1 MAAVKTQNI
10 NSQDHPLSEAQSEAY
25 LEYLNIKQ
33 AATYYGCSQDTIR
46 NRIADGSLPAYRF
59 GRRLIRVKKSDL
71 EKLFHL
77 MPSAAT
83 K

>member
-1 MAAVKTQNI
+1 MATNKIQVNT
-10 NSQDHPLSEAQSEAY
+10 SQDFPLSEEQSRFY
-25 LEYLNIKQ
+25 LEYITIKQ
-33 AATYYGCSQDTIR
+33 SATYYGCSQDTIR

-59 GRRLIRVKKSDL
+59 GGRLIRVRKSDL

-77 MPSAAT
+77 IPSAIT

>member
-1 MAAVKTQNI
+1 MAIKKATNLE
-10 NSQDHPLSEAQSEAY
+10 SSDFPLSKQQSDAF
-25 LEYLNIKQ
+25 LEYLSIKQ
-33 AATYYGCSQDTIR
+33 SATYFKCSEDTIR

-59 GRRLIRVKKSDL
+59 GGRLIRVKKIDL

-77 MPSAAT
+77 IPSAVT